1 MTYSDSVAA
10 AARGSALQSYLDTPS
25 MGLPTASA
33 VTAMHAAIDSWGA
46 GRGQFHAWERSMETC
61 RSLFARMFDV
71 TASEV
76 GLLPSVVPAVSA
88 VGATIA
94 RGNGLV
100 VAHRK
105 EFRSLLLPVLAQVGE
120 QRIRWVDGPY
130 VADTF
135 TRAVDRQT
143 DAVIVSA
150 VSSHDGGRP
159 CLARLKEACVDVGA
173 RLVVDGTQAAGIV
186 VPDVPLR
193 ELSLFV
199 CAGYK
204 GLRGPRGVAYA
215 VAHDDAVAAFA
226 APSAYG
232 MSDSEERGSYGPPLL
247 PKDGAAGLD
256 QSPAWLAW
264 VAAEP
269 ALAEL
274 VEQPATQRQARILA
288 LAGRVRYHVEELGL
302 DPQETDLPSSIVS
315 FETEDPE
322 GLVSRFAQAGI
333 RASCRLGRVRLG
345 FHIYNSAHDVD
356 LVCQELD
363 RISVHPR
370 NSHAKEPQ
378 I

>member
-1 MTYSDSVAA
+1 MTYAESET
-10 AARGSALQSYLDTPS
+10 SASLGGEFGGYLDTPS
-25 MGLPTASA
+25 MGLPTASGVAAMRAA
-33 VTAMHAAIDSWGA
+33 VEEWAA
-46 GRGQFHAWERSMETC
+46 GRGYFHVWERSMEAC
-61 RSLFARMFDV
+61 RSTFAQMFGV
-71 TASEV
+71 TADEV

-94 RGNGLV
+94 RGNGVV

-105 EFRSLLLPVLAQVGE
+105 EFRSLLLPILAQVGE

-135 TRAVDRQT
+135 TRSIDRDT

-159 CLARLKEACVDVGA
+159 SLARLQAACANVGA

-186 VPDVPLR
+186 VPDVPIR

-215 VAHDDAVAAFA
+215 TAQDDAVTGFS
-226 APSAYG
+226 APSCYG
-232 MSDSEERGSYGPPLL
+232 VADGDERGSYGPPLL
-247 PKDGAAGLD
+247 PKTGAPGLD

-274 VEQPATQRQARILA
+274 AKQPAYQRQELILG
-288 LAGRVRYHVEELGL
+288 LAVRVRDHVEFLGL
-302 DPQETDLPSSIVS
+302 EPQQTDLPSSIVS
-315 FETEDPE
+315 FACDDPA
-322 GLVSRFAQAGI
+322 GLVSQLAQAGI
-333 RASCRLGRVRLG
+333 RAAYKLGRVRLG
-345 FHIYNSAHDVD
+345 FHIYNSERDVE

-363 RISVHPR
+363 RLVQPTR
-370 NSHAKEPQ
+370 GTQAKEPQ
-378 I
+378 T